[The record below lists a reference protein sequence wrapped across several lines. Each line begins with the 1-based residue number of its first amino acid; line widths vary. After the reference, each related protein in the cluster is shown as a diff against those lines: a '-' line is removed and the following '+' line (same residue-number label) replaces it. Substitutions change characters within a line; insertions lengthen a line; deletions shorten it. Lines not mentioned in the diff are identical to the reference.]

1 MSAIK
6 LYCLSGLGTD
16 ERAFKNIHVDNVEL
30 VHIPWIDNLEN
41 ESLSDY
47 AKRLFNETNPEE
59 DYNLIGLS
67 FGGMIAAEWEKIRS
81 PKTLFLLSTVS
92 DKSQLPWTIKLAG
105 KLRLH
110 RIIPMSILSTPNAL
124 TYYIF
129 GIRKNAN
136 RAVFKEILRDT
147 DPKHLKW
154 AMNALMHWSNDS
166 TTKAI
171 KIHGDNDRLLP
182 MKGEI
187 DHTIKGGGHM
197 IILNEGE
204 AISKIIQEAI

>member
-6 LYCLSGLGTD
+6 LYCLSGIGTD
-16 ERAFKNIHVDNVEL
+16 ERAFKNIHVEGIEL

-47 AKRLFNETNPEE
+47 AKRLFDETNPEE

-67 FGGMIAAEWEKIRS
+67 FGGMIAAEWEKIRA

-110 RIIPMSILSTPNAL
+110 RIIPMSVLSAPNAL
-124 TYYIF
+124 TYYVF
-129 GIRKNAN
+129 GIKKNAN

-154 AMNALMHWSNDS
+154 A
-166 TTKAI
+166 
-171 KIHGDNDRLLP
+171 IHGDNDRLLP
-182 MKGEI
+182 MKESI
-187 DHTIKGGGHM
+187 DHIIKGGGHM

-204 AISKIIQEAI
+204 AISEIIREAI